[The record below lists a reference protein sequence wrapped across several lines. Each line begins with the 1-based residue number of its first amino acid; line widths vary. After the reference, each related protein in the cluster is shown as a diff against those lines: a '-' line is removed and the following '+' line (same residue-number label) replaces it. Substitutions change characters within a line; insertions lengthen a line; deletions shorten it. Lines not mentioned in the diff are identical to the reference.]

1 MDADAVTLAVAVG
14 EEVGEV
20 LEVELGD
27 AVALDVDVVAEAVLL
42 LVVVGV
48 DVELAV
54 VDGELQII
62 TLDVTTSWYGEG
74 S

>member
-1 MDADAVTLAVAVG
+1 MGRSILRGAQGRPPAG
-14 EEVGEV
+14 
-20 LEVELGD
+20 
-27 AVALDVDVVAEAVLL
+27 ALDVDVVAEAVLL